1 MGLLS
6 FKQRPCGNRRHP
18 AICRALP
25 DGSAPPPRATMSC
38 HLLSCALWRRGREGE
53 TARVNTSANAQIGVT
68 GLAVMGRNLARNF
81 ARHGHTVALHNR
93 TQSRV
98 DDLVRDFGDEGSF
111 VPSTSTEEFVA
122 SLEKPRR
129 IVVMVKAGDPTD
141 AVIDELV
148 PLLEESDII
157 VDGGNAHFED
167 TRRREK
173 ALREHG
179 IHFVGSGIS
188 GGEVGALEGPSI
200 MPGGSKESYASLGPL
215 LESISAHVDGE
226 PCCAWMGPDGAG
238 HFVKMVHNG
247 IEYADM
253 QFIAEAYDVL
263 TAAGLSAHECA
274 DVFREWNEG
283 DLDSFLVEI
292 TAEVLDQVDAQTGAA
307 LVERILDR
315 AEQKGTGRW
324 TVQIAL
330 ELGVPVPSIA
340 EAVFAR
346 SASGDIAIREASRPV
361 LTGPERRITADE
373 RQRLVDDVRDA
384 LWASKVVAYAQGLE
398 MIRKASENYDWGVD
412 IATVARI
419 WRGGCII
426 RARLLA
432 QISDEY
438 AGSQLATLLVAPSIA
453 SGLGERQEAWR
464 RVVGAATTAGVP
476 VPGFSSALA
485 YYDTVRADRLP
496 AALVQGLRD
505 NFAAHTYQ
513 RTDRDGTFHT
523 LWSGDRT
530 EIDADAH
537 PKPREA
543 GA

>member
-1 MGLLS
+1 M
-6 FKQRPCGNRRHP
+6 NTT
-18 AICRALP
+18 
-25 DGSAPPPRATMSC
+25 AT
-38 HLLSCALWRRGREGE
+38 
-53 TARVNTSANAQIGVT
+53 AQIGVT

-148 PLLEESDII
+148 PLLEDGDIV

-167 TRRREK
+167 TRRREQ

-263 TAAGLSAHECA
+263 SAAGLSAHECA
-274 DVFREWNEG
+274 DVFREWNQG

-292 TAEVLDQVDAQTGAA
+292 TAEVLDQVDSAGTP

-346 SASGDIAIREASRPV
+346 SASGDTAIREASRPV
-361 LTGPERRITADE
+361 LTGPDRRIPADD
-373 RQRLVDDVRDA
+373 RPRLVDDVRDA

-398 MIRKASENYDWGVD
+398 MIRKASESYDWGVD

-505 NFAAHTYQ
+505 NFGAHTYQ